1 MPFRTAF
8 CEVKFPTSI
17 ERFNLRKIAS
27 KGHSVATS
35 TICVKVALLQ
45 TSTISIRAAPVHS
58 FYMQFLSVINSILDL
73 NLPIIVSIVVFKSE
87 KNSDLI
93 HASPIKLDQL

>member
-1 MPFRTAF
+1 M
-8 CEVKFPTSI
+8 
-17 ERFNLRKIAS
+17 
-27 KGHSVATS
+27 
-35 TICVKVALLQ
+35 
-45 TSTISIRAAPVHS
+45 HS

-87 KNSDLI
+87 KISDLI